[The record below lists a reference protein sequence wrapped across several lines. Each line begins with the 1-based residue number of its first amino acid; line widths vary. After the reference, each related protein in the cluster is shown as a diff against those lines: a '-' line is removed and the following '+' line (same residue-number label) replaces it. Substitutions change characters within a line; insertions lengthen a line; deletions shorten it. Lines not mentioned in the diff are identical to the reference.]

1 MHNTISNTAT
11 LTFEYGSTNGSKIGY
26 ASSNVA
32 STSFYEAISVSKT
45 SLGDSYYLGENL
57 TYIITIKNNSSSEV
71 TGLKIKDN
79 LGEYNSDEYNSGLKF
94 IPLEYIGPSYIYL
107 NGIFTKEISPTIKD
121 GKLIFKIENLSSG
134 AILNIMYKVSV
145 NDKAPLEIGSKIK
158 NTLQVFSDSIV
169 NPIESSSFIKV
180 SEKASVKIIKHMC
193 PGTIVRG
200 ENISY
205 FITLY
210 NYGNKEAVNVVLN
223 DVFSPIPKI
232 TDVTID
238 DNLVPFS
245 DYSYND
251 GVFVLPAYGSEFSL
265 KIPPASFS
273 QNNITGVVSINPG
286 TKNIIL
292 SGIV

>member
-1 MHNTISNTAT
+1 MHNTVSNTAT
-11 LTFEYGSTNGSKIGY
+11 LTFEYGSANGSKIGY

-32 STSFYEAISVSKT
+32 STFFYEAISVNKI
-45 SLGDSYYLGENL
+45 SLGDSYYLNENI

-79 LGEYNSDEYNSGLKF
+79 LGEYNPNKYKSGLNF

-107 NGIFTKEISPTIKD
+107 NGIFTGEISPAIED
-121 GKLIFKIENLSSG
+121 GKLIFDIESLSSG
-134 AILNIMYKVSV
+134 SVLNIMYKVSV
-145 NDKAPLEIGSKIK
+145 NDKALLKIGSKIK
-158 NTLQVFSDSIV
+158 NTLQVFSDNTV
-169 NPIESSSFIKV
+169 DPVESSDFIKV
-180 SEKASVKIIKHMC
+180 AEKASVKIIKHMC

-200 ENISY
+200 ESVSY

-210 NYGNKEAVNVVLN
+210 NYGNKEAVNVILN

-232 TDVTID
+232 TKVTID
-238 DNLVPFS
+238 DILIPFS
-245 DYSYND
+245 DYSYNE

-273 QNNITGVVSINPG
+273 QNSTTGVVSITPG

>member
-1 MHNTISNTAT
+1 MQNTVLNTAT
-11 LTFEYGSTNGSKIGY
+11 LTFEYGSAKGSKIGY

-32 STSFYEAISVSKT
+32 STFFYEAVSVNKI
-45 SLGDSYYLGENL
+45 SLGDSYYLNENI
-57 TYIITIKNNSSSEV
+57 TYIITVKNNSNSEV

-79 LGEYNSDEYNSGLKF
+79 LGEYNPNKYKSDLNF

-107 NGIFTKEISPTIKD
+107 NGIFTGEISPKIES
-121 GKLIFKIENLSSG
+121 GKLIFDIGSLSSG
-134 AILNIMYKVSV
+134 SVLNIMYKVSV
-145 NDKAPLEIGSKIK
+145 NDKALLKIGSKIK
-158 NTLQVFSDSIV
+158 NILQVFSDNTV
-169 NPIESSSFIKV
+169 DPVESSNSIKV
-180 SEKASVKIIKHMC
+180 AEKASVKIIKHMC

-200 ENISY
+200 ESVSY

-210 NYGNKEAVNVVLN
+210 NYGNKEAVNVILN

-232 TDVTID
+232 TNVTID
-238 DNLVPFS
+238 DILIPFS
-245 DYSYND
+245 DYSYNE
-251 GVFVLPAYGSEFSL
+251 GVFVLPSYGSEFSL

-273 QNNITGVVSINPG
+273 QNSTTGVVSITPG